1 MIGRSVCIS
10 LVLVSTLAL
19 GAAAQSTG
27 GPLRDRMIDSA
38 ANSFVQQIQSSS
50 CASFASMMQS
60 RKGGGGGS
68 RRTGSMLKQNPAA
81 RARFVNRVA
90 GPLLNKMIDCDMLP
104 NS

>member
-1 MIGRSVCIS
+1 MIRRSVGIGFS
-10 LVLVSTLAL
+10 LVCALAV
-19 GAAAQSTG
+19 GAVAQTTG

-60 RKGGGGGS
+60 RKGGGS

-81 RARFVNRVA
+81 RARFINRVA